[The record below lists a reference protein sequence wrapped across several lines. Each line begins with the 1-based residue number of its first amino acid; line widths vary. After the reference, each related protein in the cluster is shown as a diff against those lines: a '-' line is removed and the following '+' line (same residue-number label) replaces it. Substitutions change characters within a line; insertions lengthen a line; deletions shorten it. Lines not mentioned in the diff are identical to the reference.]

1 MRFSPYAYGG
11 PPTGSRRLAEGYRL
25 GQGGGAVWGQPQAH
39 DGVAMNTIAKV
50 TIIAV
55 IVFFLVL
62 ALSALWLQ

>member
-1 MRFSPYAYGG
+1 M
-11 PPTGSRRLAEGYRL
+11 
-25 GQGGGAVWGQPQAH
+25 WGQPQAH
-39 DGVAMNTIAKV
+39 DGEAMNTIAKV

>member
-1 MRFSPYAYGG
+1 
-11 PPTGSRRLAEGYRL
+11 
-25 GQGGGAVWGQPQAH
+25 
-39 DGVAMNTIAKV
+39 MNTIAKV